1 MNSSTYVFYFGDT
14 PQASGNNDKHNVYRT
29 LQFVNGQYKL
39 CFRTKGEAGKTV
51 AVKLQKLPVSGTKG
65 IILDATANVGEDVV
79 LPFEVKDGWGEYRLT
94 ITHTKDDGTTP
105 GNLAIHALTA
115 EEMATGITS
124 TMLNA
129 QCLMH
134 NEQGSGVYNLQG
146 QRLSKPG
153 KGINIVNGK
162 VVVMK

>member
-1 MNSSTYVFYFGDT
+1 M
-14 PQASGNNDKHNVYRT
+14 
-29 LQFVNGQYKL
+29 
-39 CFRTKGEAGKTV
+39 
-51 AVKLQKLPVSGTKG
+51 KLQKLPVSGTKG

-94 ITHTKDDGTTP
+94 IAHTKGDGTTP

-129 QCLMH
+129 PLDLGRFACKECFMH